1 MNIVADRYQFRARI
15 IPEFFAA
22 LPVLILLISNVQNV
36 LILGFL
42 SLALFF
48 AFFQGHFSSRLG
60 RNLEKKLLE
69 EKKLISN
76 SDFLIARYQKNDQ
89 DKYITHLLKTADKS
103 NAEIDFTLKDK
114 AKTERQIDYVIEW
127 LIGHTRDNE
136 KFPAVFDKL
145 CDYGFQRNMLAL
157 KHWVLGI
164 TALTGLLFVIKSVT
178 IGFPLHFALEF
189 NPDLFETNQGK
200 SGLKVG
206 SVWIFLTAC
215 WLCLWIKIISL
226 NALKKANEEYIKT
239 LLKASLS
246 VGTAVTSQEIP
257 S

>member
-15 IPEFFAA
+15 IPEFFTA
-22 LPVLILLISNVQNV
+22 LPVLILLISNVQNI

-48 AFFQGHFSSRLG
+48 AFFQGHFSSQLG
-60 RNLEKKLLE
+60 RNLQEKLRKEKKI
-69 EKKLISN
+69 ISN
-76 SDFLIARYQKNDQ
+76 SEFLIARYRANKD
-89 DKYITHLLKTADKS
+89 DEYIAYIQETATKS
-103 NAEIDFTLKDK
+103 GKELDFNLEDE
-114 AKTERQIDYVIEW
+114 AKIAQQIDSIISW
-127 LIGHTRDNE
+127 LREHTRDIE

-157 KHWVLGI
+157 KYWVLGI
-164 TALTGLLFVIKSVT
+164 TALTGLLFIIKSVT

-189 NPDLFETNQGK
+189 NADLLEKNWKKYEITM
-200 SGLKVG
+200 G
-206 SVWIFLTAC
+206 SVWIFLIFC
-215 WLCLWIKIISL
+215 WLFLWVKVISL
-226 NALKKANEEYIKT
+226 NALKKANEEYITT

>member
-1 MNIVADRYQFRARI
+1 MNIVASKHQFRARI

-22 LPVLILLISNVQNV
+22 LPILILLISNVES
-36 LILGFL
+36 ILVFGFL

-48 AFFQGHFSSRLG
+48 AFFQGHFAARLG
-60 RNLEKKLLE
+60 RKLEKKLLR

-76 SDFLIARYQKNDQ
+76 SEFLIARYQKNGQ
-89 DKYITHLLKTADKS
+89 DKYIMYILEAASKS
-103 NAEIDFTLKDK
+103 RNEIDFTLKDK
-114 AKTERQIDYVIEW
+114 TETAKQINHVIQWLKER
-127 LIGHTRDNE
+127 TREDE
-136 KFPAVFDKL
+136 KFPTVFDKL
-145 CDYGFQRNMLAL
+145 CNYGFQRNMLAL
-157 KHWVLGI
+157 KYWVLGI
-164 TALTGLLFVIKSVT
+164 TALTGLLFIIKSVT

-189 NPDLFETNQGK
+189 NADLLEKNWKKYEITM
-200 SGLKVG
+200 G

-215 WLCLWIKIISL
+215 WLYLWIKVISL
-226 NALKKANEEYIKT
+226 NALKKANEEYITT